1 MYLTAQ
7 QQKRIKPFA
16 FYLRYKWFCTDRS
29 DTESNTVNAVMDSPE
44 VRKSSEYDRGQRT
57 WACPCYHKNI
67 RMVVMGENKSNSNP
81 VAYHW
86 QRSIVPAWRRV

>member
-44 VRKSSEYDRGQRT
+44 VRKSQNMTEDMDLPLLSQE
-57 WACPCYHKNI
+57 HKDGCN
-67 RMVVMGENKSNSNP
+67 GWEQK
-81 VAYHW
+81 
-86 QRSIVPAWRRV
+86 QF

>member
-16 FYLRYKWFCTDRS
+16 FYLRYKWFCTDGS

-44 VRKSSEYDRGQRT
+44 VRKSSEYDRGHGLALVITRT
-57 WACPCYHKNI
+57 
-67 RMVVMGENKSNSNP
+67 
-81 VAYHW
+81 
-86 QRSIVPAWRRV
+86 